1 MRAFWSISE
10 LIKHVP
16 GHVKA
21 VKATG
26 SVKVAPMRSIFRPSV
41 LSGNGPKT
49 REVTQMSDDDSMPEN
64 LKNSGH
70 DHAVVASKA
79 LLGIVP
85 FAGSILAELA
95 GSAIPNQR
103 LDRVAKFAAEL
114 DRRLVGIESEVTKQK
129 WNDDRFLELAEEVV
143 RQAARATSDQRREYL
158 ATLLSAEMTRE
169 QIDEHDGRHLL
180 RILGELNDVEVV
192 WLRHYAGNSFRW
204 HYEFQD
210 LHREILDLKVV
221 ADYPSDDARMAA
233 SALKESYLSHLVQL
247 GLMEDHLS
255 VNANGIP
262 EMEWGGRK
270 FRVRREITHLGA
282 MLLELI
288 GFEPFRQARLTEFE
302 Q

>member
-1 MRAFWSISE
+1 M
-10 LIKHVP
+10 
-16 GHVKA
+16 
-21 VKATG
+21 
-26 SVKVAPMRSIFRPSV
+26 
-41 LSGNGPKT
+41 SG
-49 REVTQMSDDDSMPEN
+49 DDST
-64 LKNSGH
+64 LDSLRNSRH

-79 LLGIVP
+79 LLGMVP

-114 DRRLVGIESEVTKQK
+114 DRRLVGIESEVAKKK
-129 WNDDRFLELAEEVV
+129 WHDDRFLELAEEVI

-158 ATLLSAEMTRE
+158 ATLLSAQMTRE
-169 QIDEHDGRHLL
+169 QIDEHDSRHLL

-192 WLRHYAGNSFRW
+192 WLRHYAGNSFRGQ
-204 HYEFQD
+204 HEFRET
-210 LHREILDLKVV
+210 HREIVEPKVV
-221 ADYPSDDARMAA
+221 ADYPSDDARIAA

-255 VNANGIP
+255 VSANGVP

>member
-1 MRAFWSISE
+1 
-10 LIKHVP
+10 
-16 GHVKA
+16 
-21 VKATG
+21 
-26 SVKVAPMRSIFRPSV
+26 
-41 LSGNGPKT
+41 
-49 REVTQMSDDDSMPEN
+49 MSDDDSMPDS
-64 LKNSGH
+64 LRDSGR

-79 LLGIVP
+79 LLGMVP

-129 WNDDRFLELAEEVV
+129 WHDDRFLELAEEVV

-158 ATLLSAEMTRE
+158 AALLSAEMTRK
-169 QIDEHDGRHLL
+169 QIDEHDSRHLL
-180 RILGELNDVEVV
+180 RILGELNDVEAV
-192 WLRHYAGNSFRW
+192 WLRHYAGNSFRG
-204 HYEFQD
+204 HHEFQD

-247 GLMEDHLS
+247 GLMEDQFS
-255 VNANGIP
+255 VNANGFP

-288 GFEPFRQARLTEFE
+288 GFEPFRQASLTEFE

>member
-1 MRAFWSISE
+1 
-10 LIKHVP
+10 
-16 GHVKA
+16 
-21 VKATG
+21 
-26 SVKVAPMRSIFRPSV
+26 
-41 LSGNGPKT
+41 
-49 REVTQMSDDDSMPEN
+49 MPDE

-79 LLGIVP
+79 LLGAVP

-95 GSAIPNQR
+95 GIAIPNQR

-114 DRRLVGIESEVTKQK
+114 DRRLAGIESEVTKRK
-129 WNDDRFLELAEEVV
+129 WSDDHFLELAEEVV
-143 RQAARATSDQRREYL
+143 RQAARATSDQRRAYL
-158 ATLLSAEMTRE
+158 AAVLSTEMTQE
-169 QIDEHDGRHLL
+169 QIDEHDSRHLL
-180 RILGELNDVEVV
+180 RILGELNDVEIV
-192 WLRHYAGNSFRW
+192 WLRHYAGNSFRG
-204 HYEFQD
+204 HHEFQD
-210 LHREILDLKVV
+210 LHREILEPKVV
-221 ADYPSDDARMAA
+221 ADYPSDDARMSA

-255 VNANGIP
+255 TGANGVP

-302 Q
+302 K